1 MLETLQ
7 HLRIRYPRWIIA
19 WCLYFTD
26 AIFTSIAFYTV
37 LVPSLN
43 KGAHFTQFE
52 LFLIFALGQVLLGII
67 FLPLNLYQSEPTV
80 SRIYEIQ
87 QLVKV
92 TFLITLVAIF
102 IDALTP
108 DVLPVKAQEILRY
121 WLVLIMFLSIPRWI
135 FRSVQKLLLTK
146 GYGLRKT
153 IIVGVNDRGFQVAD
167 NITLQ
172 KNQGFD
178 LLGFVQSDDDPE
190 LDNLSD
196 VNIIGH
202 EKDLKSIILENQ
214 ISEVIVAPIILEH
227 THVTRIITRANG
239 SPVSIKIVPDLHEVI
254 SGLARTEQIYG
265 LPLIK
270 VNPNLETVYN
280 TIIKRLLDLLIALP
294 SLVISLPIWILT
306 SAVIKIDSKGPI
318 FYKQDRVGK
327 LHKHFTIYKFR
338 TMVENAEQLTGPV
351 WASEEDTRI
360 TRVGRILRRFR
371 LDELPQLLMV
381 IKGDM
386 SLIGPRPERPYFV
399 DKLVQEYPFYYR
411 RLKIRPGIT
420 GWAQIK
426 HPYDQEIEDV
436 RQKLKYDFYYIE
448 NLSFSLDLKI
458 LLSTAWVMLSGEGR

>member
-1 MLETLQ
+1 M
-7 HLRIRYPRWIIA
+7 
-19 WCLYFTD
+19 
-26 AIFTSIAFYTV
+26 
-37 LVPSLN
+37 
-43 KGAHFTQFE
+43 
-52 LFLIFALGQVLLGII
+52 IFALGQVLLGII
-67 FLPLNLYQSEPTV
+67 FLPLDLYRSEPTV
-80 SRIYEIQ
+80 SRFYEIQ
-87 QLVKV
+87 QIVKV
-92 TFLITLVAIF
+92 TFLIALVAVF

-108 DVLPVKAQEILRY
+108 VVLPVNAQEILRY
-121 WLVLIMFLSIPRWI
+121 WLVLIMSLSIPRWI
-135 FRSVQKLLLTK
+135 FRSVQKYLLTK

-167 NITLQ
+167 NITVQ

-178 LLGFVQSDDDPE
+178 LLGFVHSDDDPDIDE
-190 LDNLSD
+190 TNG
-196 VNIIGH
+196 VHIIGH
-202 EKDLKSIILENQ
+202 ERDLKSIILENQ
-214 ISEVIVAPIILEH
+214 ISEVIVAPTVLEH

-280 TIIKRLLDLLIALP
+280 IIIKRILDLLIAIP
-294 SLVISLPIWILT
+294 SLVISLPIWIIT
-306 SAVIKIDSKGPI
+306 SAIIKIDSKGPI

-327 LHKHFTIYKFR
+327 LQKHFTIYKFR

-351 WASEEDTRI
+351 WASEEDARI
-360 TRVGRILRRFR
+360 TRVGRVLRRFR

-458 LLSTAWVMLSGEGR
+458 MLSTAWVMLSGEGR